1 MGLQRVR
8 HDRATDI
15 HKALPG
21 PVSGF
26 HVGWIK
32 TRVLFKEYLW
42 KEVLTLDEFIKAL
55 LSFPVSWYPA
65 MLSLNFPFLNSKHY
79 TDNRYLSVMS
89 PWKTRKPKVN
99 GFSTFLIRKAND
111 STLLQKTTHFHFI
124 LPSNSPWI
132 KQTTSTNVRKKTLS
146 SFKMH
151 PHEQFSIQITN
162 FLLSL
167 AGYWFGFT
175 FKKWYLIYYTYF
187 QNSIYPKT
195 KPNENK

>member
-8 HDRATDI
+8 HNQATDI
-15 HKALPG
+15 HKALPS

-26 HVGWIK
+26 HVGRIK
-32 TRVLFKEYLW
+32 THVLFKEYLW
-42 KEVLTLDEFIKAL
+42 KEYSYSLMNFIKAL

-65 MLSLNFPFLNSKHY
+65 VSSLNLPFLNSKHY

-111 STLLQKTTHFHFI
+111 STLFQKTAHSHFI

-132 KQTTSTNVRKKTLS
+132 KQTTSTNVGRKLCHPSKCTHMN
-146 SFKMH
+146 SFEFK
-151 PHEQFSIQITN
+151 SQI
-162 FLLSL
+162 FCYPYLVIDLVLL
-167 AGYWFGFT
+167 
-175 FKKWYLIYYTYF
+175 
-187 QNSIYPKT
+187 
-195 KPNENK
+195 